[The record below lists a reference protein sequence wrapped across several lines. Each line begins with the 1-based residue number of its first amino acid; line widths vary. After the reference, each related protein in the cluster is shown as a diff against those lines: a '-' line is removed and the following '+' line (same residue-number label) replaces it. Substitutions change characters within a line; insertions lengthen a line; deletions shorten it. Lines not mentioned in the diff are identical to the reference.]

1 MGHTHL
7 PFIKDI
13 GKKWAINTGSVGR
26 SKKMCKDATYLLVEL
41 HEDRIHVEII
51 QVPFDIIAVAH
62 EIKAS
67 DIPDFYADFLL
78 SE

>member
-1 MGHTHL
+1 
-7 PFIKDI
+7 
-13 GKKWAINTGSVGR
+13 
-26 SKKMCKDATYLLVEL
+26 MCKDATYLLVEL